1 MARKSYMYSMLEAVQ
16 YEMRQDKNMI
26 WIFELTPPVAS
37 TPGRPVINLEREFGR
52 KRVVN
57 TGIDENWMAG
67 CVLGAGLAGS
77 KAATY
82 IPYQGACMPFQMLQN
97 HAGKLHHMT
106 GGDAEMPVVFII
118 EMTGQTP
125 GFAGQHSDYEIDT
138 YYAHIPGLKTVI
150 PSNPVDMKGMM
161 TAALRDPNP
170 VAFLYPAGL
179 RELIDEVPDEDYVTP
194 LDKAAIRSEG
204 NDITIVGSGGGM
216 PEVLKATEELKKA
229 GMSVETIDLRSLK
242 PIDTET
248 LVKSVQKTKRLLAV
262 DQSYYTLGPAAE
274 VLARVAEENIVG
286 ARYKR
291 IAFPDAPPPASP
303 EMFLWMR
310 PNAGHIVGAAKKMVG

>member
-1 MARKSYMYSMLEAVQ
+1 MPNKSFMYSVLEAVQ
-16 YEMRQDKNMI
+16 YEMQQDKNMI

-37 TPGRPVINLEREFGR
+37 TPDKPVINLEREFGR

-77 KAATY
+77 KAVTY
-82 IPYQGACMPFQMLQN
+82 IPYQGTGMCFQMLQN
-97 HAGKLHHMT
+97 HAGKLRSMT
-106 GGDAEMPVVFII
+106 GGVASMPVVFIL

-150 PSNPVDMKGMM
+150 PSTPYDAKGMM
-161 TAALRDPNP
+161 VSAIRDPNP
-170 VAFLYPAGL
+170 VVFLWADGL
-179 RELIDEVPDEDYVTP
+179 RPTMEDVPDDQYEVP
-194 LDKAAIRSEG
+194 LDKAAVRTEG
-204 NDITIVGSGGGM
+204 SDITIVGSGGGM
-216 PEVLKATEELKKA
+216 PEVMKAAEQLIQQ
-229 GMSVETIDLRSLK
+229 GMGVDTIDLRSLK
-242 PIDTET
+242 PMDTET
-248 LVKSVQKTKRLLAV
+248 LVNSVQKTKRLLTV
-262 DQSYYTLGPAAE
+262 DQSYYTLCPGAE
-274 VLARVAEENIVG
+274 VIARVAENVDG
-286 ARYKR
+286 AKFKR

-310 PNAGHIVGAAKKMVG
+310 PNAGHIIAAAQKLVG

>member
-1 MARKSYMYSMLEAVQ
+1 MARKSFMYSVLEAVQ

-37 TPGRPVINLEREFGR
+37 TPGKPVINLETEFGR

-77 KAATY
+77 KAVTY
-82 IPYQGACMPFQMLQN
+82 IPYQGNVMCMQMLQN
-97 HAGKLHHMT
+97 HAGKLRSMT
-106 GGDAEMPVVFII
+106 GGDAEMPVVFIL

-150 PSNPVDMKGMM
+150 PSNPTDAKGMM
-161 TAALRDPNP
+161 HSAIRDPNP
-170 VAFLYPAGL
+170 VAFLWADAL
-179 RELIDEVPDEDYVTP
+179 RTLIEDVPDEPFTTP

-204 NDITIVGSGGGM
+204 SDITIVGSGGGM
-216 PEVLKATEELKKA
+216 PEVLKATEQLKNA
-229 GMSVETIDLRSLK
+229 GMKVETIDLRSLK
-242 PIDTET
+242 PMDTET

-274 VLARVAEENIVG
+274 VIARVAENVDG

-310 PNAGHIVGAAKKMVG
+310 PNADHITNAAKKLIA

>member
-1 MARKSYMYSMLEAVQ
+1 
-16 YEMRQDKNMI
+16 MRQDRNMI

-37 TPGRPVINLEREFGR
+37 TPGAPVINLEREFGR

-57 TGIDENWMAG
+57 TGIDEMWMAA

-82 IPYQGACMPFQMLQN
+82 IPYQGNCMCFQILQN
-97 HAGKLHHMT
+97 HAGKLRHMT
-106 GGDAEMPVVFII
+106 GGQAAMPVVFVL

-138 YYAHIPGLKTVI
+138 YYAHIPGLKTVV
-150 PSNPVDMKGMM
+150 PSNPVDAKGMM
-161 TAALRDPNP
+161 ASALRDPDP

-179 RELIDEVPDEDYVTP
+179 RELIEDVPDEQFLTP
-194 LDKAAIRSEG
+194 LDKAAVRSTG
-204 NDITIVGSGGGM
+204 SDITIVGSGGGM
-216 PEVLKATEELKKA
+216 PEVLKATAELQKA
-229 GMSVETIDLRSLK
+229 GMKVETIDLRSLK

-248 LVKSVQKTKRLLAV
+248 LVKSVQKTKRLLTV
-262 DQSYYTLGPAAE
+262 DQSYYTLCPGAE
-274 VLARVAEENIVG
+274 VIARVAENVDG

-291 IAFPDAPPPASP
+291 VAFPDAPPPAAP

-310 PNAGHIVGAAKKMVG
+310 PNARHIVAAAKKLVG